1 MARSK
6 TLPARKPERSD
17 ESLLLRSAESLGRMI
32 GTLQRQL
39 DEATRHLS
47 QLGSTPPEP
56 EAPPAAHRSK
66 LKPKSVGARNVG
78 AASARK
84 RGRATSTS
92 TARASAGGNGNAAK
106 PRARKTAA
114 KKKTRSR

>member
-47 QLGSTPPEP
+47 QLGSTPPESQ
-56 EAPPAAHRSK
+56 APPSVQRSK
-66 LKPKSVGARNVG
+66 PKTKSVGSRSG
-78 AASARK
+78 GGASAPK
-84 RGRATSTS
+84 RQRATSTS
-92 TARASAGGNGNAAK
+92 RATASGNGDAAK
-106 PRARKTAA
+106 PRARKATA